1 VPEHYTPGGTELRI
15 TAEIDKEANP
25 RTLELTPQARWALE
39 SVAPERGVIF
49 SKFSYFKAFRKAA
62 ASVIGTER
70 AKYLALR
77 DLRHAAITEL
87 AAHTGNLAAVA
98 AVAGHKDLRT
108 TSRYFHA
115 NTKAASEALRAR
127 TAADAKLE
135 IAPNVAEVKAQSGTE
150 SGTGCE
156 AGEGEI
162 GNPRLLQSGRV
173 AQLDRALPSGDT
185 ENARIPCKKQG
196 IMSFDGSQKDV
207 GKGTSTHDNWNG
219 SSLDPRLML
228 LSAWGAL
235 RCV

>member
-87 AAHTGNLAAVA
+87 AEHTGNLAAVA

-173 AQLDRALPSGDT
+173 AQLDRALPSGA
-185 ENARIPCKKQG
+185 NQRGRIPRKKRG
-196 IMSFDGSQKDV
+196 IVSFDGSQKDA
-207 GKGTSTHDNWNG
+207 GNGTATHDNWNG
-219 SSLDPRLML
+219 SSLDHRLMIRR
-228 LSAWGAL
+228 AWGAL

>member
-115 NTKAASEALRAR
+115 STKAASAALRAR

-135 IAPNVAEVKAQSGTE
+135 IVTRVAELKAQTVTVTV
-150 SGTGCE
+150 TGCR
-156 AGEGEI
+156 AGEGELRI
-162 GNPRLLQSGRV
+162 PRVLQHGCV
-173 AQLDRALPSGDT
+173 AQLDRVLPSEGRCRRFESCRVRQT
-185 ENARIPCKKQG
+185 FRR
-196 IMSFDGSQKDV
+196 
-207 GKGTSTHDNWNG
+207 
-219 SSLDPRLML
+219 SSR
-228 LSAWGAL
+228 GAL
-235 RCV
+235 SPRGRSKVNRVEDGWRTGV